1 MEGDF
6 GLNDLSERVI
16 KTINNFKKALFNEEA
31 YIFHVLYTV
40 TFGMTSATKLLKH
53 IVHGLTKH
61 VHKQNEN
68 VITLI
73 RAICK
78 NHMIGDE
85 V

>member
-31 YIFHVLYTV
+31 YVFHVLYTA
-40 TFGMTSATKLLKH
+40 TFGMTLATKLCKH
-53 IVHGLTKH
+53 MLHGLTEH
-61 VHKQNEN
+61 VHKRNEN

-73 RAICK
+73 RAIRK